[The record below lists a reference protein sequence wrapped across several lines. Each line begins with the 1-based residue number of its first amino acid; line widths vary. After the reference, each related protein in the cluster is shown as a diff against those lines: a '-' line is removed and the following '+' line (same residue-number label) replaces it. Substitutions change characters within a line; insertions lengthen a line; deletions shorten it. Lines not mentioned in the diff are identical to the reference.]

1 MRPCPDT
8 CPVSVAGDA
17 LLVPWER
24 TFPGD
29 DGIENFASLISL
41 GPTPD
46 MAVVGDDETEA
57 KDVLVLSGMD
67 AGSSLRLV
75 RKGRALAS
83 LTDVPTEVPQ
93 LTGVWGVCASGEPRP
108 PGSHTHLVFAFASCT
123 KVMAAM
129 GGCDLCDVTDETGI
143 DQSPGVFFAAA
154 VGRQILMTASPS
166 RLSFSQIGRGC
177 TSWSPPITSWS
188 PPIAPGETP
197 ATISVAAAGASLA
210 VACTATGRGGN
221 LVHVIGCWPSSSAG
235 TGSGLDIAGQIGACS
250 LPSQPSCACVAVPD
264 PLSPNCD
271 GSIVFVGTYA
281 SSRDPPSIYAIQADA
296 RGDFKVVSSIDLSA
310 YGRGGTGVPQS
321 VECLRDPGAE
331 GMHVLVGLRDGKL
344 ISFLCGWNGVIC
356 SPAAIRR
363 LGESPVTL
371 KEAMTARGPELV
383 ALLQNRA
390 YIVRPGKFSLTTHL
404 LSLPPGSHGGQLSA
418 FCCPPAVPFGLVVVG
433 GDAKMHVCSLD
444 PATTL
449 DSVSFPLSPLPL
461 VQDGDEVMM
470 HGDADAERTSR
481 SMMLPTRI
489 VHVQRGEGLSAAV
502 IACNF
507 LRAQARGGECDD
519 PPRSELRVV
528 CCSTGAVLCTH
539 GLAPH
544 EKINDVK
551 VCTARWGNSG
561 QSESLVMVGTGVG
574 SITSSGGVGGVGA
587 RGARQDRGRILM
599 MRLTASETGVV
610 DLVKVSTAYVPRVCR
625 LGCPRQ
631 YYTVGHDMKTQSPL
645 NLPAL

>member
-1 MRPCPDT
+1 MNSLLVLTR
-8 CPVSVAGDA
+8 VSSFVAGDA

-24 TFPGD
+24 SNPGD
-29 DGIENFASLISL
+29 DEIENFASLISL

-46 MAVVGDDETEA
+46 MAVVGDNEA
-57 KDVLVLSGMD
+57 EATDVLLLSGMD

-93 LTGVWGVCASGEPRP
+93 LTGVWGVCASTEPRP
-108 PGSHTHLVFAFASCT
+108 PGSHTHLVFAFTSCT
-123 KVMAAM
+123 KVMEAM

-166 RLSFSQIGRGC
+166 RLSFSQIGGGF
-177 TSWSPPITSWS
+177 TSWSPSIT
-188 PPIAPGETP
+188 PGEMHP
-197 ATISVAAAGASLA
+197 TISVAAAGASLA

-221 LVHVIGCWPSSSAG
+221 LVHMVGCWPSCSAE
-235 TGSGLDIAGQIGACS
+235 TGSGLDIAGQVGTCS
-250 LPSQPSCACVAVPD
+250 LPSQPSCACIAVPD
-264 PLSPNCD
+264 PLSLSCD
-271 GSIVFVGTYA
+271 GAIVFVGTYA
-281 SSRDPPSIYAIQADA
+281 SSRDPPSIYAIQTDA
-296 RGDFKVVSSIDLSA
+296 QAELKVVSSIDLSA

-321 VECLRDPGAE
+321 VECLKDPGGE

-344 ISFLCGWNGVIC
+344 ISFRCGWDGVIC

-433 GDAKMHVCSLD
+433 GDAQMHVCSLD

-449 DSVSFPLSPLPL
+449 DSVSFPLSPLSL
-461 VQDGDEVMM
+461 TQDGDEVMM
-470 HGDADAERTSR
+470 QGDGQAESPSR

-489 VHVQRGEGLSAAV
+489 VHLQRNEGSPAVAV

-507 LRAQARGGECDD
+507 LRTQGRGGECED
-519 PPRSELRVV
+519 PPRSELRVM

-544 EKINDVK
+544 EKINDIK
-551 VCTARWGNSG
+551 VCTARWGKSG
-561 QSESLVMVGTGVG
+561 QNENLVMVGTGVG
-574 SITSSGGVGGVGA
+574 SVMSSGGVDGVGP
-587 RGARQDRGRILM
+587 RGGRQDRGRVLM
-599 MRLTASETGVV
+599 MRLTTSEMGVV
-610 DLVKVSTAYVPRVCR
+610 DLVKVATAYVPRVCR
-625 LGCPRQ
+625 LGGPRQ
-631 YYTVGHDMKTQSPL
+631 P
-645 NLPAL
+645 